1 MKLDAFIFQIVLLFL
16 PGVVW
21 ARMDVAWARRSKP
34 TDVEFFTLAFLYG
47 VVSYVL
53 LYLVY
58 YFWGVDFE
66 LVKFD
71 GTALFNP
78 SVIKEVIQA
87 TAISFFCG
95 VLWLYASNYKL
106 VAWLLQTI
114 RATKRF
120 GDEDV
125 WDYTF
130 NSKSKTVNY
139 AHVRDFEQKLLYA
152 GYVSAFSE
160 SGDVREIVLSDA
172 VVYDFASIEQYR
184 MPVIYLARKSDNI
197 TIEFPAP

>member
-21 ARMDVAWARRSKP
+21 ARLDVAWARRSKP
-34 TDVEFFTLAFLYG
+34 TDIEFFTLAFLYG

-58 YFWGVDFE
+58 YFRGVDFE
-66 LVKFD
+66 LVRFES
-71 GTALFNP
+71 TALFNP

-87 TAISFFCG
+87 TGISFVCG
-95 VLWLYASNYKL
+95 VLWLYATNYKI
-106 VAWLLQTI
+106 VARLLQTI
-114 RATKRF
+114 GATKRY
-120 GDEDV
+120 GDEDL

-130 NSKSKTVNY
+130 NSKSKAVNY

-160 SGDVREIVLSDA
+160 SGEVREIVLTDA
-172 VVYDFASIEQYR
+172 IVYDFASIEQYR
-184 MPVIYLARKSDNI
+184 MSVIYLARKADNI
-197 TIEFPAP
+197 TIEFPAT

>member
-21 ARMDVAWARRSKP
+21 ARLDASWARRSKP
-34 TDVEFFTLAFLYG
+34 TDIEFFTLAFLYG
-47 VVSYVL
+47 VVSYAL
-53 LYLVY
+53 LYLLY
-58 YFWGVDFE
+58 YALGIKFE
-66 LVKFD
+66 IVSLD
-71 GTALFNP
+71 NTALLNA
-78 SVIKEVIQA
+78 SVIKEVAQA
-87 TAISFFCG
+87 TGVSLICG
-95 VLWLYASNYKL
+95 VVWLYATNYKI
-106 VAWLLQTI
+106 VAWFLQLI

-130 NSKSKTVNY
+130 NSKSKTVNF

-152 GYVSAFSE
+152 GFVGAFSE
-160 SGDVREIVLSDA
+160 SGDVREIVLTDA
-172 VVYDFASIEQYR
+172 VVYDFASNEQYR
-184 MPVIYLARKSDNI
+184 MPVIYLARKADNV